1 MKAVANASSAETQES
16 LSPTFGGTSSGRTN
30 FRQEQI
36 KRQLADID
44 KQISVMKLSGFQSGN
59 PNSVNNNNSLPE
71 SKLEELELM
80 RDELNRKL
88 RTLQLNQ
95 IRQRKLRERRKQG
108 VDASFGTPD
117 GQYVFGNSSG
127 EDLHSECS
135 RYSGSPDVEPL
146 RHQFKDVLSGNFVTT
161 TTTTTSTANAAH
173 QHSSSSQQFTT
184 YGVQPAQYA
193 VPVQYVM
200 PPAAPTP
207 SPVAPVRAALHI
219 PNVQP
224 QVFQG
229 QTSSVQN
236 QPISHQQFQRINSM
250 PEFNGVWKNSFLQQ
264 VVLMTEL
271 EFLDVLQSYVQS
283 PIDLREPALRLLQL
297 RQQFLKDCAQH
308 GRVAAQAFFFLQ
320 VECGTNLTDDQKR
333 SLSGV

>member
-1 MKAVANASSAETQES
+1 MKSAGNPSSAETQES
-16 LSPTFGGTSSGRTN
+16 LSPTYGATSSGRTN

-44 KQISVMKLSGFQSGN
+44 KQISVMKLSNYASVQQSN
-59 PNSVNNNNSLPE
+59 E
-71 SKLEELELM
+71 QSKLEELEVL

-108 VDASFGTPD
+108 VEVSFSTPD

-146 RHQFKDVLSGNFVTT
+146 RHQFKDALSGNFVS
-161 TTTTTSTANAAH
+161 TTTSTSSNVAH
-173 QHSSSSQQFTT
+173 QSQFTT
-184 YGVQPAQYA
+184 YGVQQAQY
-193 VPVQYVM
+193 VPVQFVM
-200 PPAAPTP
+200 PPAAP
-207 SPVAPVRAALHI
+207 SSAPVAPVRALH
-219 PNVQP
+219 VQTIQSP
-224 QVFQG
+224 QVFHASS
-229 QTSSVQN
+229 TSSS

-264 VVLMTEL
+264 VVSMTEL

-333 SLSGV
+333 TLSGHCPV